1 MAGPII
7 VGSTLPAINL
17 LQQVLNNGGYV
28 NAGILLL
35 ATTFVIALVY
45 MASKIF
51 QYKKAETWAVNEAFQ
66 CLATA
71 GILYFSI
78 GILLM
83 FASLMSVFFI
93 SLADQMHAT
102 EVSAVF
108 TNAQKACMTNTQ
120 GCSEVHI
127 LGARAYLL
135 TRLDKLQNMYDWIYY
150 TYAIAGTSGSFQ
162 RNFPEKTVK
171 APFSSFASKISEYV
185 QSTLEYIFYGYLF
198 IYIQLALLDLIK
210 TYFVFAFAGGVVLRA
225 MPFTHSV
232 GSFLIASAVGLYFI
246 YPLFLT
252 LLLLLNY
259 NTTLDLQQSDIIGIA
274 KQENPGLYL
283 NYYIE
288 KTLMHQQFYGTA
300 AAANEQPRSSF
311 SSLLNGI
318 DEIKN
323 IVQFLMLTMILYPL
337 VAFVITYTFIH
348 QIAELMDANV
358 ADLGRGLVRI
368 L

>member
-1 MAGPII
+1 
-7 VGSTLPAINL
+7 L
-17 LQQVLNNGGYV
+17 
-28 NAGILLL
+28 
-35 ATTFVIALVY
+35 
-45 MASKIF
+45 
-51 QYKKAETWAVNEAFQ
+51 
-66 CLATA
+66 
-71 GILYFSI
+71 
-78 GILLM
+78 
-83 FASLMSVFFI
+83 
-93 SLADQMHAT
+93 
-102 EVSAVF
+102 
-108 TNAQKACMTNTQ
+108 
-120 GCSEVHI
+120 HI

-150 TYAIAGTSGSFQ
+150 TYAIAGTTGSFQ
-162 RNFPEKTVK
+162 RNFPEKTAK
-171 APFSSFASKISEYV
+171 PPYSSFASKISEYV
-185 QSTLEYIFYGYLF
+185 QSTLEYIFYGFLF

-210 TYFVFAFAGGVVLRA
+210 TYFVFAFASGVVLRA
-225 MPFTHSV
+225 VPFTHAV

-259 NTTLDLQQSDIIGIA
+259 DISLDLQQSDIIGIA

-300 AAANEQPRSSF
+300 AAAGEQPRSSF

-337 VAFVITYTFIH
+337 IAFVITYTFIH
-348 QIAELMDANV
+348 QMAELMEANV